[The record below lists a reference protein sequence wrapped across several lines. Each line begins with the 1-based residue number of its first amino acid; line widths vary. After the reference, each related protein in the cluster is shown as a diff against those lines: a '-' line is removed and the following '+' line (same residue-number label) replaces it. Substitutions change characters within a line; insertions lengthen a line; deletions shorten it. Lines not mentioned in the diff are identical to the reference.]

1 MRDIK
6 VLLTNV
12 ERYKT
17 VLLQKSFHSKKNT
30 VVYVILNGQP
40 RVIKWFVP
48 GLKQNMDLEY
58 TIMKKGHTEL
68 TMPYPYEKDTE
79 NNVLVLSYIMGENVC
94 DIINDP
100 QTNFEE
106 KQTIAYQLAEWLL
119 KFHCFFKTDN
129 EFRLRGDASLRNF
142 ILSKGHIYGV
152 DFEESRFGKPSEDLA
167 TLCASFL
174 STDPMFTDEKF
185 ELCQIFLDAYRK
197 SAAWNVQNI
206 NAEISYALLE
216 RIQWRPK
223 DETIFRTY
231 ANTIHNKGL
240 HVTQHIF
247 KRIAE

>member
-58 TIMKKGHTEL
+58 TIMKKGHTKL
-68 TMPYPYEKDTE
+68 TMPYPYEKDIE
-79 NNVLVLSYIMGENVC
+79 NNVLVQSYIMGENVC

-100 QTNFEE
+100 QANYEE

-152 DFEESRFGKPSEDLA
+152 DFEESRIGRPSEDLA

-197 SAAWNVQNI
+197 SATWDVQNI

-247 KRIAE
+247 KRLAE